1 MKVRGIQTVL
11 AQVDN
16 QGQALA
22 EPQMAVREENSILE
36 IFLYDNIQP
45 DEYDWWTGEK
55 IEHSNAASFQ
65 RALDKHPDAK
75 EIRLYVNS
83 QGGYVRE
90 AMGIRAHLLR
100 HKAHKVAYVDGW
112 AASAASLVL
121 TACDEIKMLTGSMQ
135 MLHSMWIFAIGN
147 ATELRKAADDLDR
160 MMEANREV
168 YLERAGGKLTKEK
181 LLQIMDEERW
191 LTPSECVELGLA
203 DQAISST
210 DYTKEA
216 PGQRAEAD
224 ETKPQTLGDMI
235 ASYRNEFGAM
245 QEEREEPEEVAEPEP
260 GTDPE
265 PEQIEETD
273 PQPDEPDPEPAQKE
287 KPAQNLMAAFL
298 TAVERTQNNA

>member
-1 MKVRGIQTVL
+1 MKVRGIPTVL

-22 EPQMAVREENSILE
+22 EPQMAAREENSILE

-112 AASAASLVL
+112 AASAASLIL

-135 MLHSMWIFAIGN
+135 MLHSMWVFAIGN

-168 YLERAGGKLTKEK
+168 YLERAGGKLTEDR

-191 LTPSECVELGLA
+191 LTPSECIDLGLA
-203 DQAISST
+203 DQVISSA
-210 DYTKEA
+210 DYTEEA
-216 PGQRAEAD
+216 PGQSASAEA
-224 ETKPQTLGDMI
+224 KPQTLGEMI
-235 ASYRNEFGAM
+235 ASYRNEFGAV
-245 QEEREEPEEVAEPEP
+245 EEESEEEVATPEPE
-260 GTDPE
+260 TNPE
-265 PEQIEETD
+265 PEQIEEED
-273 PQPDEPDPEPAQKE
+273 PQPEEGPEPVQKSN
-287 KPAQNLMAAFL
+287 AQNFMAAFL
-298 TAVERTQNNA
+298 TAVERTQNNG